1 MVRFTVMKVRAL
13 LLLSLLTVPATA
25 QSPCESRCNQQS
37 SECLRR
43 CSGDPKDASK
53 PENAKKLMACLQQCE
68 AEVKPCRE
76 ACRK

>member
-1 MVRFTVMKVRAL
+1 VVRFLVIAVL
-13 LLLSLLTVPATA
+13 LVAPPWASA

-43 CSGDPKDASK
+43 CAGEPKEASK
-53 PENAKKLMACLQQCE
+53 PENAKKLMSCLQQCE
-68 AEVKPCRE
+68 AEVKPCRD

>member
-1 MVRFTVMKVRAL
+1 VVRSISFGLACAVL
-13 LLLSLLTVPATA
+13 LLTPWPTVA
-25 QSPCESRCNQQS
+25 QSPCESRCNQQA

-43 CSGDPKDASK
+43 CAGDSKEASK
-53 PENAKKLMACLQQCE
+53 PENAKKLMACIQQCE

>member
-1 MVRFTVMKVRAL
+1 MSIFQRVTVCLLVFAAAL
-13 LLLSLLTVPATA
+13 GRA

-37 SECLRR
+37 SECLRK